1 MKIFSTFVQKY
12 KINLFYDNEAPT
24 IREILE
30 DIIKSYFNEV
40 EHEEI

>member
-1 MKIFSTFVQKY
+1 MKY